1 MDERSE
7 KKENDRKGALVGGL
21 VLIVIGVLFLIAQFV
36 DLGETAG
43 VLVLPLL
50 SAIFIIAGIVTRES
64 GFFIPGGILAGL
76 GLGTY
81 LIVSSAGGRSGQDEG
96 GLFLLAF
103 AAGWVLIPILSILFS
118 RGERHLWALIVAA
131 IIGLVGAA
139 VSFGGAAL
147 TALEALGRWWPLF
160 LIAGGVIILWRR
172 GLRR

>member
-21 VLIVIGVLFLIAQFV
+21 ILIVIGVLFLIAQFV

-50 SAIFIIAGIVTRES
+50 SAIFIIAGIITRES

-81 LIVSSAGGRSGQDEG
+81 LIVSPAAGGNGQDEG
-96 GLFLLAF
+96 GLFCSPSPP
-103 AAGWVLIPILSILFS
+103 AGC
-118 RGERHLWALIVAA
+118 
-131 IIGLVGAA
+131 
-139 VSFGGAAL
+139 
-147 TALEALGRWWPLF
+147 
-160 LIAGGVIILWRR
+160 
-172 GLRR
+172 